1 MPIFYVVKNLYMFF
15 KIKIVVVLFNDL
27 CLVYKDLSVELEFEA
42 KQDANQTLTRS
53 YILLCTKYYKITKP
67 AMYVSNHTQ
76 LTRKARPRG
85 QCSYQA
91 WCQGVGGG
99 A

>member
-1 MPIFYVVKNLYMFF
+1 MFF

-53 YILLCTKYYKITKP
+53 YILLCTKKNVLPYYK
-67 AMYVSNHTQ
+67 
-76 LTRKARPRG
+76 TRNVCK
-85 QCSYQA
+85 
-91 WCQGVGGG
+91 
-99 A
+99 